1 MFKRSNPAALILA
14 LIAVIIASSGT
25 AMAVTSSVLIA
36 DPTHP
41 TQRAHV
47 DASGRL
53 QTAAPLGGVNSA
65 FFLSAGTTP
74 NFMNAPTR
82 ATLAIT
88 RIDIGNT
95 SLNATLPN
103 TDFLVY
109 LYQYT
114 VGADGTCGTGTSGQI
129 MSRTRVPVAS
139 DVQLL
144 FPTPL
149 VFKPVSSKAY
159 CIALRV
165 NGEAGTPSSY
175 YLPFG
180 QVTGY
185 VAGGTYTQ
193 PTFATVS
200 SARAPLA
207 KPGTG
212 RLAGV
217 SPVR

>member
-1 MFKRSNPAALILA
+1 ILA

-41 TQRAHV
+41 TQRSPV

-53 QTAAPLGGVNSA
+53 HAAAPRSGVNSA

-95 SLNATLPN
+95 SLNSTLPN

-114 VGADGTCGTGTSGQI
+114 VGAGGPCGTGTSGPI
-129 MSRTRVPVAS
+129 MDMTR
-139 DVQLL
+139 
-144 FPTPL
+144 
-149 VFKPVSSKAY
+149 
-159 CIALRV
+159 
-165 NGEAGTPSSY
+165 G
-175 YLPFG
+175 
-180 QVTGY
+180 
-185 VAGGTYTQ
+185 
-193 PTFATVS
+193 
-200 SARAPLA
+200 
-207 KPGTG
+207 
-212 RLAGV
+212 
-217 SPVR
+217 